1 MRGQVSANISL
12 PGLLH
17 AKAWAEAYELI
28 DLQLSPLG
36 LRAIE
41 ALDPGSGDTVLDI
54 GCGAGQT
61 LLQLAERVGTE
72 GRVIG
77 VDVAPLLVEI
87 ARRRTEPL
95 SQVRLIQADAQ
106 FLDLPSESADA
117 VFSRFGVMTFK
128 DPVAAFANFRRIL
141 KPSGALAFSCWR
153 SLQENELDHLPLS
166 AAGFQ
171 STVDDSPFSFADPEH
186 ICRTLEAAG
195 FSEIII
201 QPHDEKVSSGDLD
214 AMTWVLLK
222 VGPLGKIVREN
233 PALLAT
239 AEPPLRE
246 ALAALGEPSNVQL
259 LASVWIV
266 TARVQ
271 RPGSRLC
278 HLPCLQIDRYPDTKL
293 CSETMLGLSG
303 TAVVK
308 AIKAERP
315 VSTPNGCSVAP
326 PRRPDWW

>member
-1 MRGQVSANISL
+1 MLGQGSANVSS
-12 PGLLH
+12 PGFLH

-41 ALDPGSGDTVLDI
+41 ALGVGSGDIVLDI

-72 GRVIG
+72 GQVIG
-77 VDVAPLLVEI
+77 VDVAPLLLEI
-87 ARRRTEPL
+87 AKRRTEPL

-106 FLDLPSESADA
+106 SLDLPSESTDA
-117 VFSRFGVMTFK
+117 VFSRFGVMTFN
-128 DPVAAFANFRRIL
+128 DPVVAFANFRRIL
-141 KPSGALAFSCWR
+141 RPSGALAFSCWR

-171 STVDDSPFSFADPEH
+171 STVDESPFSFADPEH
-186 ICRTLEAAG
+186 IRRTLETAG

-201 QPHDEKVSSGDLD
+201 QSHAEKVSSGDLD

-233 PALLAT
+233 PALRAT
-239 AEPPLRE
+239 AEPLLRE
-246 ALAALGEPSNVQL
+246 ALAALGDPSRVQL

-266 TARVQ
+266 TARAGAAT
-271 RPGSRLC
+271 R
-278 HLPCLQIDRYPDTKL
+278 
-293 CSETMLGLSG
+293 
-303 TAVVK
+303 
-308 AIKAERP
+308 
-315 VSTPNGCSVAP
+315 
-326 PRRPDWW
+326 